1 MAYEVGDIKVFNPNK
16 DISREIILEVVTRHR
31 DSLKQART
39 GELVGVSVEQIKDND
54 RKMNQVRALSLIIS
68 AQREMINISRPVIY
82 FRSMQN
88 WKKKYKEEEEQKTN
102 PFDKFECDYKNL
114 IEWREFLK
122 YCEESILE
130 AEKSASL
137 EDDFLIE
144 KIGKDGE
151 TVLELTGN
159 FREMLDELEDSFEQ
173 IYLLML
179 TNKIVS
185 AGIEEDEEMTYKEKE
200 QEAIRRVVEA

>member
-1 MAYEVGDIKVFNPNK
+1 MYEPGDLKTFNPNK
-16 DISREIILEVVTRHR
+16 EIAKEIILEVLIRHR

-39 GELVGVSVEQIKDND
+39 GELVDARVEQIKDNQ
-54 RKMNQVRALSLIIS
+54 RRLNQVRALNLIIS

-82 FRSMQN
+82 FRSLQG
-88 WKKKYKEEEEQKTN
+88 WKKKYKQEEEQEKN
-102 PFDKFECDYKNL
+102 PFEEDDNDYNKL
-114 IEWREFLK
+114 IEWRNFLK
-122 YCEESILE
+122 FCLE
-130 AEKSASL
+130 RIAIAEKTPSK

-144 KIGKDGE
+144 RISSTGE
-151 TVLELTGN
+151 EIFELTSN
-159 FREMLDELEDSFEQ
+159 FYDMLDDLEDSYEQ

-200 QEAIRRVVEA
+200 QEAIRRVKEA